1 MVVNSNLPADESLDP
16 STRFAEVALG
26 VADAATRGR
35 VQRDAMRDDDVADAL
50 TWWEHALAPLADEL
64 PEVVPSAQVWAQLE
78 RTLRPAAKI
87 RTARSNGS
95 SRAMGGRRWMMVLAA
110 GTALAAGIAAVV
122 VWPSSAPNAPLR
134 QTARLIQSDGR
145 PGWLVTTDGDH
156 HLAVRPLVTWKGHG
170 ARVPELWLVQSD
182 QAPLALAVLSP
193 DHPTKTT
200 LAVTAG
206 ERLIHG
212 GTLAVS
218 VEPLGGSPLAG
229 PTGPIV
235 ASGPLL
241 TPSS

>member
-78 RTLRPAAKI
+78 RTL
-87 RTARSNGS
+87 
-95 SRAMGGRRWMMVLAA
+95 
-110 GTALAAGIAAVV
+110 
-122 VWPSSAPNAPLR
+122 WPSSAPNAPLR